1 MYYHAEQQ
9 LLLDSHVGVSKYDAD
24 THTFIP
30 IAPISKRERR
40 LLSCMIAHEDTLL
53 SRAMLL
59 SLVWRGCIVSDNSI
73 NVSVS
78 RLRRKLKCIEPTSGC
93 VTAVRNVGFVFST
106 RQTGLTPVASLD
118 FLLSSLR
125 WSQHAPYP

>member
-24 THTFIP
+24 TQTFIP

-106 RQTGLTPVASLD
+106 RQTGLTPVVSLD

-125 WSQHAPYP
+125 WSKHAPHP